1 MQDYLSRIVHEIAVS
16 NYRNANGERWYE
28 FMEYLSAEIETLGYS
43 VDVQSWRDES
53 GRMFK
58 NFIVRL
64 TGKTEDTYV
73 IGAHY
78 DSFEETPG
86 ADDNASAVAVLLG
99 ILKSLDPNLVPNYT
113 WEFVFYAC
121 EEPPFF
127 GSENMGSYHHAR
139 HLNPERI
146 KCMICL
152 EMVGYFS
159 EDKNSQ
165 EYPFWALKWWFGNR
179 GNFLLGVSNPASRK
193 EARNV
198 LKALHK
204 GRPSFYKNLMLPFPI
219 SGLDW
224 SDHRNYW
231 KFGIP
236 ALMLTDTAMYRN
248 KNYHTLDDL
257 PETLNYEKMA
267 LLTSDLVAFIKM
279 E

>member
-43 VDVQSWRDES
+43 VEVQSWSNES
-53 GRMFK
+53 GRIFK

-64 TGKTEDTYV
+64 IGKSEDTYV
-73 IGAHY
+73 LGAHY
-78 DSFEETPG
+78 DSFEDTPG

-99 ILKSLDPNLVPNYT
+99 VLKSLKPSFVPKCT

-127 GSENMGSYHHAR
+127 GTENMGSYYHAS

-159 EDKNSQ
+159 EAKNSQ

-179 GNFLLGVSNPASRK
+179 GNFLLGVSNSASRK
-193 EARNV
+193 EARKV
-198 LKALHK
+198 LKALRTCH
-204 GRPSFYKNLMLPFPI
+204 PSFYKNLLLPFPI

-236 ALMLTDTAMYRN
+236 ALMLTDTAMFRN
-248 KNYHTLDDL
+248 KNYHTLGDL
-257 PETLNYEKMA
+257 PETLNYGKMA